1 MRRLR
6 LGPRLTLSF
15 ILVVLLTLLGSAVG
29 LWQIMQVRQEA
40 ERLSQVDAEALAI
53 SRLNNSV
60 LELKTGLQ
68 PLVDSDDPDLFAQA
82 ALQSRDT
89 FMADVE
95 RAIALFDR
103 SPARSQEVRYGT
115 QLRQLTEIATL
126 SSQVDRMIE
135 LARAGDWPAVQSRL
149 DNQVRRAGQSTQH
162 LVEEIEA
169 VVDTERDLTRQNME
183 HAQQQAFRAILMTGL
198 LTLLAA
204 GVLGFAVA
212 RSIVRPLAR
221 LGAGTQALARRDFDH
236 QVVVTGGDELT
247 QLSEVFNDA
256 ATQLAGLYTDL
267 EDLVRKRT
275 QELQQSTEELE
286 YRYLQLETSLAVS
299 QRLISILDL
308 DQLLN
313 QVVELIKE
321 RYGFY
326 YVGVFM
332 LDESGEYVTVRAG
345 TGETGRLLREQHLR
359 LKVGE
364 EGIIGWV
371 AGHHRPVRVDDVSED
386 ERYVQ
391 LEAIPDTRSELALPL
406 TMGDITLGVLDIQSD
421 QPNAFRLDD
430 MPVWQS
436 LADQVA
442 IAIQNANLYEG
453 EKSRRQ
459 LAETLYEVGRALTQ
473 TLELSEVLD
482 LILEHLAEIVP
493 YDRAAVMLRN
503 REELEIVAARGF
515 PAEMDPLQI
524 RVFIKQDDVFQEIYH
539 TKQPLMIPDVLQRP
553 DWHHVEGLPQA
564 RGWLGVPLNRF
575 NNVIGM
581 LSLTREIPDAY
592 NDDQTRLAVTFAG
605 QAAIALENARL
616 YDKIS
621 RFTQQLEDM
630 IRERTDAVQEAYT
643 RLEHLD
649 RAKSD
654 FIKIAAHELRTP
666 LTVLRGYSR
675 MLMSDPAIEENSDHM
690 QLVSGIHAG
699 ALRLHE
705 IVNSMLEITKID
717 NRALELY
724 PEPLAVPSLIQ
735 YVTREYAEA
744 LDERSLDLTIET
756 MPKLPPIE
764 ADPEALPKVFHHLI
778 GNAIKYTPDG
788 GTITISGQPVTND
801 SEGITAEGIEIIIS
815 DTGVGIDPEF
825 HDLIFTKFYQTGEL
839 ALHSTS
845 KSKFMGAGPGLG
857 LAIARGIVEAHRGK
871 LWVESTGFDLE
882 ACPGS
887 RFHLFLPLRH
897 PKPKRS
903 PVTSPAYEGELT
915 KSLLS

>member
-6 LGPRLTLSF
+6 IGPRLTLSF
-15 ILVVLLTLLGSAVG
+15 ALVVLLTLIGSAVG
-29 LWQIMQVRQEA
+29 LWQLMQVRQEV

-60 LELKTGLQ
+60 LELKTDLQ
-68 PLVDSDDPDLFAQA
+68 QVVDTRDPDLFAQA
-82 ALQSRDT
+82 AIQARDLIMT
-89 FMADVE
+89 DVE

-103 SPARSQEVRYGT
+103 SPARSQEARYGP
-115 QLRQLTEIATL
+115 QLSQLADIANL
-126 SSQVDRMIE
+126 SSQVDVMID
-135 LARAGDWPAVQSRL
+135 LAQTGDWPAVQSRL
-149 DNQVRRAGQSTQH
+149 DNQVRDANQSTQD

-169 VVDTERDLTRQNME
+169 VVDAERELARQNME
-183 HAQQQAFRAILMTGL
+183 YAQQQAFRAILMTGL

-204 GVLGFAVA
+204 AGLGFVVA
-212 RSIVRPLAR
+212 RSIARPLAR
-221 LGAGTQALARRDFDH
+221 LGAGTQALARHDFDH
-236 QVVVTGGDELT
+236 QVVVSGGDELT

-267 EDLVRKRT
+267 EDLVRRRS

-321 RYGFY
+321 RYDFY

-345 TGETGRLLREQHLR
+345 TGEAGRLLREQHLR
-359 LKVGE
+359 LRVGE

-371 AGHHRPVRVDDVSED
+371 AGHHRPARVDDVSED

-406 TMGDITLGVLDIQSD
+406 MMGDTTLGVLDIQSD
-421 QPNAFRLDD
+421 QLNAFRLDD
-430 MPVWQS
+430 MPVWQA

-453 EKSRRQ
+453 EKARRQ

-515 PAEMDPLQI
+515 PPELDPLQI
-524 RVFIKQDDVFQEIYH
+524 RVFIKQDDVFEEIYH

-564 RGWLGVPLNRF
+564 RAWLGVPLNRF

-581 LSLTREIPDAY
+581 LSLTREIPDVY

-630 IRERTDAVQEAYT
+630 IRERTDALQEAYT

-675 MLMSDPAIEENSDHM
+675 MLMSDPIIEDNPDHM
-690 QLVSGIHAG
+690 QLVSGIHSG

-724 PEPLAVPSLIQ
+724 PEPLSVLSLIQ
-735 YVTREYAEA
+735 YVTREYADALAERTLVLTTEA
-744 LDERSLDLTIET
+744 

-788 GTITISGQPVTND
+788 GTITISGQPATND
-801 SEGITAEGIEIIIS
+801 SEGPTLEGIEIIIS

-825 HDLIFTKFYQTGEL
+825 QELIFTKFYQTGEL

-871 LWVESTGFDLE
+871 LWVESAGFDLE
-882 ACPGS
+882 TCPGS

-903 PVTSPAYEGELT
+903 AVTRPAYEGELT